1 MEERVDVVVLGMGPG
16 GEEVGNKLAEAG
28 LNVVGIEH
36 RLLGGECPYWGCVPS
51 KMMIRAGNLLA
62 EARRIPGMA
71 GDASVTPSWIPVA
84 QRIRDDATDNWD
96 DKVAVERFEG
106 KGGHFI
112 RGTGHIEAANR
123 VSVNGRTITATRA
136 LVIGTGT
143 EPAIPPIPGLGSAPY
158 WTNHGAIETEEV
170 PKSMI
175 VLGGGAIGVELAQ
188 VFARFG
194 AQVSVVEGADR
205 LIPLEE
211 PESSQLVAEVLQREG
226 VTIRSGVAAA
236 SVSHDSASTT
246 LHLADGTSLTAE
258 RLLVAT
264 GRRADLKALGVANAG
279 LDDTARA
286 IRVDEHSRAA
296 PGIWAVG
303 DVTGVAAFTHMA
315 MYQARIAISDILGN
329 GSRAAVYRGIPRV
342 IFTDPEVGA
351 TGLTEEQARQQ
362 GLSVRTGIMK
372 VSTSARGWIHKA
384 GNDGFIK
391 LIADTDRNV
400 LVGATSA
407 GPVGGEVLS
416 MLTLAVHAEIP
427 LPVLDSMIYAYP
439 TFHRGVTDALR
450 ALLEQELSLR

>member
-1 MEERVDVVVLGMGPG
+1 MEERVDVVVVGMGPG

-28 LNVVGIEH
+28 LNVVGIEQ

-62 EARRIPGMA
+62 EAWRIPGMA
-71 GDASVTPSWIPVA
+71 GDASVTPSWTPVA
-84 QRIRDDATDNWD
+84 QRIRDEATDNWD

-123 VSVNGRTITATRA
+123 VSVNGRVITATRA

-143 EPAIPPIPGLGSAPY
+143 EPSVPPIPGLSSAPY

-170 PKSMI
+170 PASLI
-175 VLGGGAIGVELAQ
+175 VLGGGAVGVELAQ

-211 PESSQLVAEVLQREG
+211 PESSQLAADVLQRDG
-226 VTIRSGVAAA
+226 ITIRTGVAAE
-236 SVSHDSASTT
+236 SVSHDTASTT
-246 LHLADGTSLTAE
+246 VHLADGTSLTAE

-279 LDDTARA
+279 LDDNARA
-286 IRVDEHSRAA
+286 IKVDEHSRAA

-315 MYQARIAISDILGN
+315 MYQARIAVSDILGHD
-329 GSRAAVYRGIPRV
+329 SRAAVYRGIPRV
-342 IFTDPEVGA
+342 TFTDPEIGA
-351 TGLTEEQARQQ
+351 TGLTEDQARKQ

-391 LIADTDRNV
+391 LIADADRDV

-450 ALLEQELSLR
+450 DLAL

>member
-1 MEERVDVVVLGMGPG
+1 MEERVDVVVVGMGPG

-62 EARRIPGMA
+62 EAWRIPGMA
-71 GDASVTPSWIPVA
+71 GDASVTPSWAPVA
-84 QRIRDDATDNWD
+84 RRIRDEATDNWD
-96 DKVAVERFEG
+96 DKVAVDRFEG

-136 LVIGTGT
+136 VVIGTGT
-143 EPAIPPIPGLGSAPY
+143 EPSIPPIPGLSSAPY

-170 PKSMI
+170 PASLI
-175 VLGGGAIGVELAQ
+175 VLGGGAVGVELAQ

-194 AQVSVVEGADR
+194 AQVSVVEGAPR
-205 LIPLEE
+205 LIQLEE
-211 PESSQLVAEVLQREG
+211 PESSQLAADVLQREG
-226 VTIRSGVAAA
+226 ITIRTGVAAESVTHDTA
-236 SVSHDSASTT
+236 SITV
-246 LHLADGTSLTAE
+246 HLADGTSLTAD

-279 LDDTARA
+279 LDDSAKA
-286 IRVDEHSRAA
+286 IKVDEHSRAA

-315 MYQARIAISDILGN
+315 MYQARIAISDILGHN
-329 GSRAAVYRGIPRV
+329 SRAAVYRGTPRV
-342 IFTDPEVGA
+342 TFTDPEIGA
-351 TGLTEEQARQQ
+351 TGLTEEQARKQ

-391 LIADTDRNV
+391 LVADTDRNV

-450 ALLEQELSLR
+450 DLLEEKLSLR

>member
-1 MEERVDVVVLGMGPG
+1 MEERVDVVVVGMGPG

-28 LNVVGIEH
+28 LNVVGIEQ

-62 EARRIPGMA
+62 EAWRIPGMA
-71 GDASVTPSWIPVA
+71 GDASVTPSWVPVA
-84 QRIRDDATDNWD
+84 GRIRDDATDNWD

-123 VSVNGRTITATRA
+123 VSVDGRTIAATRA

-143 EPAIPPIPGLGSAPY
+143 EPAIPHIPGLSSAAY
-158 WTNHGAIETEEV
+158 WTNHDAIETEEI
-170 PKSMI
+170 PASMI
-175 VLGGGAIGVELAQ
+175 VLGGGAVGVELAQ

-194 AQVSVVEGADR
+194 AQVSIVEGADR

-211 PESSQLVAEVLQREG
+211 PESGQLLGDIFQREG
-226 VTIRSGVAAA
+226 ITVRAGVMATAVGNNA
-236 SVSHDSASTT
+236 GSITVQLS
-246 LHLADGTSLTAE
+246 DGSSLSAE
-258 RLLVAT
+258 RLLVAV

-279 LDDTARA
+279 LDATARA
-286 IRVDEHSRAA
+286 IKVDAHSRAA

-303 DVTGVAAFTHMA
+303 DVTGIAAFTHTA
-315 MYQARIAISDILGN
+315 MYQARIAVSDILGHD
-329 GSRAAVYRGIPRV
+329 SREAVYRGMPRV
-342 IFTDPEVGA
+342 TFTDPEIGA
-351 TGLTEEQARQQ
+351 TGLTEAQARQQ
-362 GLSVRTGIMK
+362 GLSVRTGMMK

-391 LIADTDRNV
+391 LIADADRNV

-427 LPVLDSMIYAYP
+427 LSVLDSMIYAYP

-450 ALLEQELSLR
+450 ALLEQESPLR